1 MSEGDTTAAMAQ
13 PPTEPEAYVPPAID
27 VLGRVADLTQGP
39 NPGPG
44 DVPTGVI
51 SF

>member
-1 MSEGDTTAAMAQ
+1 MTDDQTTAPDDPGSAV
-13 PPTEPEAYVPPAID
+13 PEAYVPPAIE
-27 VLGRVADLTQGP
+27 VLGSVEDLTRGP
-39 NPGPG
+39 LPGPG

>member
-1 MSEGDTTAAMAQ
+1 MTDDELGSADDPGDGL
-13 PPTEPEAYVPPAID
+13 PEAYEAPAIE
-27 VLGRVADLTQGP
+27 VLGSVERLTRGP
-39 NPGPG
+39 NLGSG

>member
-1 MSEGDTTAAMAQ
+1 MTDDELGTDAANAGVH
-13 PPTEPEAYVPPAID
+13 EPYVAPAIE
-27 VLGRVADLTQGP
+27 VLGSVEDLTLGP
-39 NPGPG
+39 DPGAG

>member
-1 MSEGDTTAAMAQ
+1 MTDEEVGMADDPRTA
-13 PPTEPEAYVPPAID
+13 PEPYVPPAIE
-27 VLGRVADLTQGP
+27 VLGSVEDLTRGP
-39 NPGPG
+39 DPGAG

>member
-1 MSEGDTTAAMAQ
+1 MRDDIGRAGEEKMEA
-13 PPTEPEAYVPPAID
+13 PEAYVAPALE
-27 VLGRVADLTQGP
+27 VLGSVEELTRGP
-39 NPGPG
+39 VVGDG

>member
-1 MSEGDTTAAMAQ
+1 MSEDSRRASEDSVGTPDT
-13 PPTEPEAYVPPAID
+13 YVPPALE
-27 VLGRVADLTQGP
+27 VLGSVQALTQGSS
-39 NPGPG
+39 PGDG